1 MPSNRNANSKKKR
14 RTATPLARQEQQQQ
28 QHRDSIMSIESV
40 ETTRTTSHVEDGF
53 DQSTPHQDWMAPL
66 AQMNVPTGV
75 PLRDLAGTPS
85 SSKKPKNDLRRGD
98 DVHPCVFFDDL
109 GNEDFSNFD
118 TSDDDLFH
126 ELIVTCYRLRGHR
139 NLRDGQSKK

>member
-98 DVHPCVFFDDL
+98 DVHPCVFFGDL
-109 GNEDFSNFD
+109 GNEDFSNLD
-118 TSDDDLFH
+118 TSDDDIFH
-126 ELIVTCYRLRGHR
+126 ELLLLVTDLVGTAT
-139 NLRDGQSKK
+139 